1 MVKKMEVNMGFFF
14 TKPATNLL
22 ITLYEEN
29 EEELENPREK
39 CGERL
44 LKN

>member
-1 MVKKMEVNMGFFF
+1 MVKKNGSKYGFFF